1 MTAMSTITADRALTV
16 VRAPEIPDP
25 AALANTLAQAGIRA
39 VELTFTTPGVLDH
52 LRAASGSEA
61 VLGVGTVLTGDQ
73 ARAAIDAGA
82 KFLVTPGIRA
92 DVAAVASDA
101 AVPVI
106 MGAFTPTEVLVALDL
121 GAAAVKIFP
130 AGALGPGYFK
140 DLRGPFPDVALIPS
154 GGVNASN
161 AADFLAR
168 GAVAVSAGTDVVP
181 PQLVAAGDWPEIA
194 SRAAIFVKSLNRKAC
209 IMTSAVDWLR
219 TTTPGLLVLCGLAI
233 AILLFTI
240 IKVKLEPFIALL
252 LTGLGLALAAGL
264 PVGEIVGT
272 AIKSGDSL
280 LETGFGS
287 ILGHIA
293 VIIGLGTVLGAILE
307 RSGGAD
313 VLARKLL
320 GIFGERGAPVA
331 MGLLGLIFGIPV
343 FFDIGIFVLAPLIYV
358 TAKRGGKSLVL
369 YVMPMVAG
377 LSMTHAFLPPH
388 PGPVALGGLLEIS
401 LGWLILMGFVC
412 GIPGFIAAGIVW
424 GSYIGKRVIVEVPPE
439 FLVERSNGSDE
450 SEPPSPAG
458 GSGTMVKETP
468 AKTSKTVATSDPS
481 VGTIVAI
488 IAVPLV
494 LILGA
499 TFGTMLLDEGSAL
512 LQVLTFFGTPA
523 VALLIAVLI
532 AFYVLGIRRGASVQE
547 LSVLTGESLRPVGM
561 LLLVVG
567 AGAFFGKVISATGIG
582 DALADTMS
590 AAGLPVI
597 VLAYVISCGLRIAQG
612 SATVAIVTTGGIVA
626 PLVAEGNYS
635 QMGVALIAMAIAAGS
650 IILSH
655 VNDGGFWIIAKYFN
669 MTVKQTLQTWT
680 VLETILSVV
689 SFAVAAALFALFV

>member
-1 MTAMSTITADRALTV
+1 
-16 VRAPEIPDP
+16 
-25 AALANTLAQAGIRA
+25 
-39 VELTFTTPGVLDH
+39 
-52 LRAASGSEA
+52 
-61 VLGVGTVLTGDQ
+61 
-73 ARAAIDAGA
+73 
-82 KFLVTPGIRA
+82 
-92 DVAAVASDA
+92 
-101 AVPVI
+101 
-106 MGAFTPTEVLVALDL
+106 
-121 GAAAVKIFP
+121 
-130 AGALGPGYFK
+130 
-140 DLRGPFPDVALIPS
+140 
-154 GGVNASN
+154 
-161 AADFLAR
+161 
-168 GAVAVSAGTDVVP
+168 
-181 PQLVAAGDWPEIA
+181 
-194 SRAAIFVKSLNRKAC
+194 
-209 IMTSAVDWLR
+209 MTSAVDWLR

-264 PVGEIVGT
+264 PVNKIVGT
-272 AIKSGDSL
+272 AIKAGDSL

-320 GIFGERGAPVA
+320 GIFGERGAPLA

-439 FLVERSNGSDE
+439 FLIERGNGSGDDE
-450 SEPPSPAG
+450 PSPAG
-458 GSGTMVKETP
+458 GSGTVVQETRRTVVTSEP
-468 AKTSKTVATSDPS
+468 A

-499 TFGTMLLDEGSAL
+499 TFGTMLLDEGSGL

-532 AFYVLGIRRGASVQE
+532 AFYILGVRRGSSVQE

>member
-1 MTAMSTITADRALTV
+1 
-16 VRAPEIPDP
+16 
-25 AALANTLAQAGIRA
+25 
-39 VELTFTTPGVLDH
+39 
-52 LRAASGSEA
+52 
-61 VLGVGTVLTGDQ
+61 
-73 ARAAIDAGA
+73 
-82 KFLVTPGIRA
+82 
-92 DVAAVASDA
+92 
-101 AVPVI
+101 
-106 MGAFTPTEVLVALDL
+106 MG
-121 GAAAVKIFP
+121 
-130 AGALGPGYFK
+130 
-140 DLRGPFPDVALIPS
+140 
-154 GGVNASN
+154 
-161 AADFLAR
+161 
-168 GAVAVSAGTDVVP
+168 
-181 PQLVAAGDWPEIA
+181 
-194 SRAAIFVKSLNRKAC
+194 
-209 IMTSAVDWLR
+209 AVDWLR

-233 AILLFTI
+233 AVLLFAI

-264 PVGEIVGT
+264 PVSKIVGT
-272 AIKSGDSL
+272 AIKAGDSL
-280 LETGFGS
+280 LETGFGG

-313 VLARKLL
+313 VLTGKLL
-320 GIFGERGAPVA
+320 NLFGEKGAPFA

-358 TAKRGGKSLVL
+358 AAKRGGRSLVL
-369 YVMPMVAG
+369 YAMPMLAG

-388 PGPVALGGLLEIS
+388 PGPVALGGLLGVS

-412 GIPGFIAAGIVW
+412 GLPGFVAAGLVW
-424 GSYIGKRVIVEVPPE
+424 GSYIGKRIHVEVPDE
-439 FLVERSNGSDE
+439 FLVRKEDEQTAPDEGERVSD
-450 SEPPSPAG
+450 
-458 GSGTMVKETP
+458 GSGGVAT
-468 AKTSKTVATSDPS
+468 KTVTVTPPS
-481 VGTIVAI
+481 VGLIGAI
-488 IAVPLV
+488 IAIPLV

-499 TFGTMLLDEGSAL
+499 TFGTQMLDKDSQL

-532 AFYVLGIRRGASVQE
+532 AFYVLGVRRGSTVQE
-547 LSVLTGESLRPVGM
+547 LSELTAESLRPVGM

-582 DALADTMS
+582 TALADTMS

-597 VLAYVISCGLRIAQG
+597 VLAYIISCGLRIAQG

-626 PLVAEGNYS
+626 PLVASQNYS
-635 QMGVALIAMAIAAGS
+635 QMSIALIAMAIAAGS

-669 MTVKQTLQTWT
+669 LTVKQTLQTWT

-689 SFAVAAALFALFV
+689 SFAVAAILFAIVS

>member
-1 MTAMSTITADRALTV
+1 
-16 VRAPEIPDP
+16 
-25 AALANTLAQAGIRA
+25 
-39 VELTFTTPGVLDH
+39 
-52 LRAASGSEA
+52 
-61 VLGVGTVLTGDQ
+61 
-73 ARAAIDAGA
+73 
-82 KFLVTPGIRA
+82 
-92 DVAAVASDA
+92 
-101 AVPVI
+101 
-106 MGAFTPTEVLVALDL
+106 MG
-121 GAAAVKIFP
+121 
-130 AGALGPGYFK
+130 
-140 DLRGPFPDVALIPS
+140 
-154 GGVNASN
+154 
-161 AADFLAR
+161 
-168 GAVAVSAGTDVVP
+168 
-181 PQLVAAGDWPEIA
+181 
-194 SRAAIFVKSLNRKAC
+194 
-209 IMTSAVDWLR
+209 AVDWLR

-233 AILLFTI
+233 AVLLFAI

-264 PVGEIVGT
+264 PVSKIVGT
-272 AIKSGDSL
+272 AIKAGDSL
-280 LETGFGS
+280 LETGFGG

-313 VLARKLL
+313 VLTGKLL
-320 GIFGERGAPVA
+320 NLFGEKGAPFA

-358 TAKRGGKSLVL
+358 AAKRGGRSLVL
-369 YVMPMVAG
+369 YAMPMLAG

-388 PGPVALGGLLEIS
+388 PGPVALGGLLGVS

-412 GIPGFIAAGIVW
+412 GLPGFVAAGLVW
-424 GSYIGKRVIVEVPPE
+424 GSYIGKRVHVEVPDE
-439 FLVERSNGSDE
+439 FLVRKEDEQTAPDEGERVC
-450 SEPPSPAG
+450 G
-458 GSGTMVKETP
+458 GSGGVAT
-468 AKTSKTVATSDPS
+468 KTVTATPPS
-481 VGTIVAI
+481 VGLIGAI
-488 IAVPLV
+488 IAIPLV

-499 TFGTMLLDEGSAL
+499 TFGTQLLDKDSQL

-532 AFYVLGIRRGASVQE
+532 AFYVLGVRRGSTVQE
-547 LSVLTGESLRPVGM
+547 LSELTAESLRPVGM

-582 DALADTMS
+582 TALADTMS

-597 VLAYVISCGLRIAQG
+597 VLAYIISCGLRIAQG

-626 PLVAEGNYS
+626 PLVASQNYS
-635 QMGVALIAMAIAAGS
+635 QMSIALIAMAIAAGS

-669 MTVKQTLQTWT
+669 LTVKQTLQTWT

-689 SFAVAAALFALFV
+689 SFAVAALLFAIVS